1 MRSKEFAVEDWVNR
15 LAPALRKL
23 GQAQEPSLKRQKTDA
38 YIIKLKRAC
47 RWLNIGRGRASAY
60 VGLLEEFGRVREPSE
75 KHVLAYYES
84 YEIVELLN
92 LWEHR
97 VDNFLGLRTKIQ
109 AACKK
114 GPTLTDSENISS
126 SSNKPRN
133 DAFAYVMAGRFLAVG
148 ISVVGVDGVYLDDD
162 IPKSTADFC
171 FRWNDTEIDVECK
184 RVHSQQQLLKR
195 VKKARTQ
202 VTRIGRCGI
211 LAIDC
216 SVLMRPTGTMLETR
230 SANEAELKM
239 SQWLEND
246 VQPRIR
252 PVLSPTIIGVILY
265 AKLPAMT
272 ATGVVDEKGRFYRRC
287 DCISSILVVGN
298 PTYANQSI
306 LRDIAQRLK
315 VYSFNSGKRLGNERH
330 IIL

>member
-1 MRSKEFAVEDWVNR
+1 M
-15 LAPALRKL
+15 
-23 GQAQEPSLKRQKTDA
+23 
-38 YIIKLKRAC
+38 
-47 RWLNIGRGRASAY
+47 
-60 VGLLEEFGRVREPSE
+60 
-75 KHVLAYYES
+75 
-84 YEIVELLN
+84 ELLN

-97 VDNFLGLRTKIQ
+97 VENFPGLRTKIQ

-133 DAFAYVMAGRFLAVG
+133 DAFAYVMAGRFLAAG
-148 ISVVGVDGVYLDDD
+148 ISVVGVDGVYLGDN

-184 RVHSQQQLLKR
+184 RVQSQQQLLKR
-195 VKKARTQ
+195 AKKARTQ

-230 SANEAELKM
+230 SPNKAELKM

-246 VQPRIR
+246 VQPKIW
-252 PVLSPTIIGVILY
+252 PLLSPTILGVILY

-272 ATGVVDEKGRFYRRC
+272 ATGVLDEKGRFYRRC
-287 DCISSILVVGN
+287 DCISSILVIGN
-298 PTYANQSI
+298 RAYANRSI

-315 VYSFNSGKRLGNERH
+315 MYSLNSAKRIGNELGNERY
-330 IIL
+330 IFL